1 MKRKTGSIKRKLL
14 GTMIPLMAVLILI
27 IMVINGINMKNTMTD
42 SVYGEM
48 EEEANYNAESIAAW
62 KQEVLASLNSVK
74 NTLETVDFTSEEEE
88 LAYLKTTMTLNKS
101 YANGVYEGSADGT
114 YLDGSG
120 WKPGDD
126 YVVAD
131 RDWYKEGQEHDGFM
145 FGKPYQDAESGK
157 FVVSASTVL
166 NRPGKDKMAAAA
178 DVSLDY
184 VTQIV
189 SSVKIMDSKSGY
201 EFLVDKQS
209 NTILA
214 HPDESLNAEDI
225 TRQGTFLKSISQKL
239 DTDKFKVYTIT
250 DKKNAYFVGIHPVQ
264 GTEWV
269 LVSCVAQK
277 EVFAQLQKMELLYV
291 IIAFVAIIIAIVIIG
306 NVIGITISPI
316 KGLTEGISRIANGDF
331 TVDIE
336 PKGND
341 EITKMSHA
349 LCDYIVKMKAIIT
362 DIQNISGQLDEKAEI
377 SAGTSETL
385 STTAENQAQSMSD
398 MHATIEQLATAVT
411 EIAQNAT
418 KLAQVV
424 DTANRNGADA
434 NEKMQGTVQNAG
446 QGHQDM
452 EAVQQNM
459 EQIVSS
465 MQELADVVA
474 NVGASTEEINGI
486 IKMIGD
492 IASQTNLLSLNASIE
507 AARAGEA
514 GRGFAVVAGE
524 IGNLADDSA
533 KSVQQIGEIITNING
548 QVSHMVQK
556 TKESVSL
563 IQQNSQVVNTA
574 CETFNT
580 IYTDITETSKIV
592 TSMIDEIAQVND
604 VAGNMAAISEEQSAS
619 AEEISATIEVL
630 AENAEQLTTESEQ
643 MEECAQVVSKSS
655 ELLMEH
661 MRQFKVKE

>member
-27 IMVINGINMKNTMTD
+27 IMAINGINMKNTMTD

-74 NTLETVDFTSEEEE
+74 NTLETVDFASEEEE
-88 LAYLKTTMTLNKS
+88 LAFLKTTLTLNKS

-120 WKPGDD
+120 WEPGDD

-131 RDWYKEGQEHDGFM
+131 RDWYKEGQEHEGFM

-225 TRQGTFLKSISQKL
+225 TRQGSFLKSISQKL

-277 EVFAQLQKMELLYV
+277 EVFAQLQKMEILYV
-291 IIAFVAIIIAIVIIG
+291 IIAFVAIIIAIAIIG
-306 NVIGITISPI
+306 NVIGITISPL
-316 KGLTEGISRIANGDF
+316 KGLTDGISKISNGDF

-341 EITKMSHA
+341 EIAKMSHA

-398 MHATIEQLATAVT
+398 MHAAIEQLATAVT

-459 EQIVSS
+459 DCIVSS

-474 NVGASTEEINGI
+474 NVGTSTEEINGI

-533 KSVQQIGEIITNING
+533 KSVQQIGEIIANING

-592 TSMIDEIAQVND
+592 TSMIDEIAQAND

-643 MEECAQVVSKSS
+643 MEECAEVVSKSS

>member
-126 YVVAD
+126 YVVAE

-277 EVFAQLQKMELLYV
+277 EVFAKLQKMELLYV
-291 IIAFVAIIIAIVIIG
+291 LIAFVAIIIAIVIIG

-533 KSVQQIGEIITNING
+533 KSVQQIGEIIANING